1 MQNDK
6 EHPEEY
12 DKKFAAVCGLFCEAC
27 NLYIATQEDPARL
40 TRLAARFQVSEED
53 AQCYGCRSDKRGPY
67 CRICKMFSCAAER
80 GIDFCSECEDYPC
93 NDLKQFQA
101 ERPHRIELFDDLER
115 IKGMGYESWLHT
127 IRAHYT
133 CPQCGTM
140 NSAYDFKCRKCGRE
154 PSCDYVAMHKPAIEQ
169 SLKNT

>member
-6 EHPEEY
+6 KHPEEY

-27 NLYIATQEDPARL
+27 NLFIATQEDPARL
-40 TRLAARFQVSEED
+40 KRLAARFQVSEED
-53 AQCYGCRSDKRGPY
+53 AKCQGCRSEKRGPY

-101 ERPHRIELFDDLER
+101 ERPHRIEFLMIWNGSRPWGMKPGFTLFA
-115 IKGMGYESWLHT
+115 HT
-127 IRAHYT
+127 I
-133 CPQCGTM
+133 PVP
-140 NSAYDFKCRKCGRE
+140 SAG
-154 PSCDYVAMHKPAIEQ
+154 P
-169 SLKNT
+169 